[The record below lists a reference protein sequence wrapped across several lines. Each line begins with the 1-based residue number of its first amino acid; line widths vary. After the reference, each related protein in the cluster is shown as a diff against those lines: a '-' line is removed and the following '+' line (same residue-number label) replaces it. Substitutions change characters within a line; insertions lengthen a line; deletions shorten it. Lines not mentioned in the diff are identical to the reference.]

1 LGRIWQNKPNSSFC
15 FATSL
20 AQVGLALATTIGAWL
35 NFALVLWFAPRRGL
49 IHFDR
54 NLARSLEC
62 LVVAGAALALALA
75 LARRPLAA
83 LFADVPRWGDAAIL
97 AALAALGVLVYGA
110 MPFAFF
116 APQWQAALRRRSD
129 ASRPSEVNRA
139 GVDLSGRLAGGASTG
154 PWYFAW
160 RAGFGFA

>member
-1 LGRIWQNKPNSSFC
+1 MGRIWQNKPNSSFY

-35 NFALVLWFAPRRGL
+35 NFALVLWFAHRRGL

-62 LVVAGAALALALA
+62 LVVAGAALALA
-75 LARRPLAA
+75 RRPLAA
-83 LFADVPRWGDAAIL
+83 LFADAPRWGDAATL
-97 AALAALGVLVYGA
+97 AALAALGALVYGA
-110 MPFAFF
+110 MLFAFF

-129 ASRPSEVNRA
+129 ASRPSE
-139 GVDLSGRLAGGASTG
+139 DK
-154 PWYFAW
+154 
-160 RAGFGFA
+160 